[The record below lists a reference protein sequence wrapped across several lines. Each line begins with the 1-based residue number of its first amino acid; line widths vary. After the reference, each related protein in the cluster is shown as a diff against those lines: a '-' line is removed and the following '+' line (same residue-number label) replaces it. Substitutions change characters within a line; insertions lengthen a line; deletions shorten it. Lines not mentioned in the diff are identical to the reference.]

1 MSVLTARIPDCPHCA
16 TLPIT
21 IKPRRGEGTLHS
33 RVNISCGLDVHKSS
47 ISGAILTSEGTSVTQ
62 KFSTT
67 IDGLLEMKEW
77 IVNYHCE
84 RVLME
89 ATGIFWIPVYSVLE
103 PYVDVHVVNPLFIKY
118 VPGRKT
124 DALDSV
130 WIAEIALNGMFKSS
144 YIPSKD
150 IRELRELT
158 RTYRKLIEERTNHK
172 NRIHKILVRNGIR
185 LSDVLSDI
193 FGKYGMMIIKSIIE
207 GKSLDQTLKTIHNS
221 RILKKKEEIKKA
233 ICGELSENDLFVI
246 RQTLECVEQ
255 HDCQIT
261 QYENRILKNMLPE
274 TGNIEILVSIPGI
287 GFTIGSSI
295 LAEIGNIHQFECPKK
310 LVSWAGLSPAVYE
323 SAGKTAHGHITKRGS
338 KYLRTM
344 LIEAAQSVARGKP
357 NRLKHFFSRIQ
368 SRKGYKKAIVA
379 LARKLL
385 TIIHHLLINNEK
397 YVESPGKEKSIKLPD
412 ISPNPVMDHENM
424 IHILTQ
430 AGYIV
435 NKSHPHL

>member
-1 MSVLTARIPDCPHCA
+1 MSVLRARIPDCPHCA

-21 IKPRRGEGTLHS
+21 IKPHRGEGTLYS

-47 ISGAILTSEGTSVTQ
+47 ISGAILKSDGTFETHQ
-62 KFSTT
+62 FSTT
-67 IDGLLEMKEW
+67 IDGLLAMKEW
-77 IVNYHCE
+77 IVANHCE

-89 ATGIFWIPVYSVLE
+89 ATGVFWIPVYSVLE
-103 PYVDVHVVNPLFIKY
+103 PYIEVHVVNPLFIKY

-130 WIAEIALNGMFKSS
+130 WIAEIALNGMFKAS
-144 YIPSKD
+144 YIPSKNV
-150 IRELRELT
+150 RELRELT

-172 NRIHKILVRNGIR
+172 NRIHKILVRTGIR

-193 FGKYGMMIIKSIIE
+193 FGKSGMIVISGLVE
-207 GKSLDQTLKTIHNS
+207 GKPIDQTLKMIRNS
-221 RILKKKEEIKKA
+221 RILKKKDEIVQA

-246 RQTLECVEQ
+246 RQSLDCIRHQ
-255 HDCQIT
+255 DCQIA
-261 QYENRILKNMLPE
+261 QYEDKILKNMFPDN
-274 TGNIEILVSIPGI
+274 GNIEILVSIPGI

-295 LAEIGNIHQFECPKK
+295 LAEIGDVNQFDNPKR

-344 LIEAAQSVARGKP
+344 LIEAAQSIARGKP

-379 LARKLL
+379 LARKVLS
-385 TIIHHLLINNEK
+385 IVHHLLSNHEK
-397 YVESPGKEKSIKLPD
+397 YVESPGKEKKTKLPNICPD
-412 ISPNPVMDHENM
+412 PKMDHNEM
-424 IHILTQ
+424 IDILTQ

-435 NKSHPHL
+435 HKSNPIA

>member
-1 MSVLTARIPDCPHCA
+1 MSVLKARIPDCPHCA

-21 IKPRRGEGTLHS
+21 IKPHRGEGTLYS

-47 ISGAILTSEGTSVTQ
+47 ISGSILKSDGTFETHQ
-62 KFSTT
+62 FSTT
-67 IDGLLEMKEW
+67 IDGLLAMKEW
-77 IVNYHCE
+77 IVANHCE

-89 ATGIFWIPVYSVLE
+89 ATGVFWIPVYSVLE
-103 PYVDVHVVNPLFIKY
+103 PYVEVHVVNPLFIKY

-124 DALDSV
+124 DVLDSV
-130 WIAEIALNGMFKSS
+130 WIAEIALNGMFKAS
-144 YIPSKD
+144 YIPSKN

-193 FGKYGMMIIKSIIE
+193 FGKSGMIVINGLIE
-207 GKSLDQTLKTIHNS
+207 GKPIDQTLKMIHNS
-221 RILKKKEEIKKA
+221 RILKKKDEIKRA

-246 RQTLECVEQ
+246 QQSLECIGQ
-255 HDCQIT
+255 HDCQIA
-261 QYENRILKNMLPE
+261 QYENKILKNMFPDN
-274 TGNIEILVSIPGI
+274 GNIEILVSIPGI
-287 GFTIGSSI
+287 GFTIGSSV
-295 LAEIGNIHQFECPKK
+295 LAEIGNIGQFDNPKQ

-344 LIEAAQSVARGKP
+344 LIEAAQSIARGKS

-379 LARKLL
+379 LARKVLS
-385 TIIHHLLINNEK
+385 IIHHLLSNHEK
-397 YVESPGKEKSIKLPD
+397 YVESPGKEKKIKLPD
-412 ISPNPVMDHENM
+412 ICPDPVMDHDEM

-435 NKSHPHL
+435 HKSNPVR

>member
-1 MSVLTARIPDCPHCA
+1 MSVLRARIPDCPHCA

-21 IKPRRGEGTLHS
+21 IKPRRGERTLYS

-47 ISGAILTSEGTSVTQ
+47 ISGAILKSNGSFETHQ
-62 KFSTT
+62 FSTSF
-67 IDGLLEMKEW
+67 DGLLSLKEW
-77 IVNYHCE
+77 IVTNHCE

-89 ATGIFWIPVYSVLE
+89 ATGVYWIPVYSVLE
-103 PYVDVHVVNPLFIKY
+103 PHVDVHVVNPLFIKY

-124 DALDSV
+124 DTLDSV
-130 WIAEIALNGMFKSS
+130 WIGEIALNGMFKAS
-144 YIPSKD
+144 YIPPRN

-193 FGKYGMMIIKSIIE
+193 FGKSGMIIINGLIE
-207 GKSLDQTLKTIHNS
+207 GKPIDQTLKMIHNS
-221 RILKKKEEIKKA
+221 RILKKKDEIKRT
-233 ICGELSENDLFVI
+233 ICGEISENDLFVI
-246 RQTLECVEQ
+246 RQSIECISQ
-255 HDCQIT
+255 HDCQIA
-261 QYENRILKNMLPE
+261 QYEDRILKNITPDK
-274 TGNIEILVSIPGI
+274 GNIEILVSIPGI

-295 LAEIGNIHQFECPKK
+295 LAEIGNIRQFDNSKQ
-310 LVSWAGLSPAVYE
+310 LVSWSGLSPAVYE

-344 LIEAAQSVARGKP
+344 LIEAAQSIARGKP

-385 TIIHHLLINNEK
+385 SIIHHLLSNHEK
-397 YVESPGKEKSIKLPD
+397 YVEPSGKEKKITLPVIYPD
-412 ISPNPVMDHENM
+412 PVIGHDEM

-435 NKSHPHL
+435 HKSNPDI